1 MARPE
6 VDLNDLNFL
15 LNKEPELCVLKYGFL
30 DAGNGCTSSKES
42 SIALSEADCN
52 NGCSSNAIVSAITGV
67 AGAEFGGVPLLL
79 VFPMDR
85 VVSKVN
91 ELVKSFFFKLK
102 IFFLKSLSFWTSYD
116 MNSLKSELITILPKL
131 YLSSELISI
140 LFTT

>member
-1 MARPE
+1 
-6 VDLNDLNFL
+6 
-15 LNKEPELCVLKYGFL
+15 
-30 DAGNGCTSSKES
+30 
-42 SIALSEADCN
+42 
-52 NGCSSNAIVSAITGV
+52 
-67 AGAEFGGVPLLL
+67 
-79 VFPMDR
+79 MDR
-85 VVSKVN
+85 VELILKVDFLFFIFYYFFFDSLLYPVSKVN